1 METLIQKISKKAIRS
16 LWLTLFY
23 LCVASAVVLSGLR
36 IIMPYA
42 ERYLASVE
50 TMIQAETGL
59 EVHIASM
66 DSGWQGFGPALRL
79 EHVELS
85 KPDTHEKVISFNNV
99 DIQLDLIRSL
109 LKLSLIPGRLTLD
122 GMDLVL
128 EQAKDQ
134 PEDKLK
140 VENFI
145 GPMRPKTM
153 ADEFKGEFLKENRAM
168 LLLASRFGRLDIRD
182 SNVKIV
188 LTKGAPVTINIP
200 RLELKSS
207 YTGYHFETSLYRTDM
222 KGKIT
227 ILADINGNVEAPESL
242 EVDGFISLDQV
253 AFDSRWMPS
262 QFDNVKVKSGA
273 VNMGLWFNWH
283 DYQWHKVMGK
293 FDIKNLALQNKQI
306 DTIQLPLNLSGDV
319 AWERAGGD
327 FWRLSGDNIVLKLGE
342 RGSPAAA
349 FLLQGAPY
357 DPWELKVDKIAV
369 NDLVDIYLLD
379 KVVTKELEDWIEHLN
394 PDAIISQLQFKWMPT
409 NEGMKQWQ
417 VGFQLQQW
425 SNSAYKAIP
434 AVTGLNAFVKF
445 DDKFGQVDIDT
456 KNLILGLHNQY
467 ATPVQMDELKG
478 TLHWQNEN
486 GFLLHAPH
494 IELTYKDFD
503 MVVSLNFK
511 KAEKLQDSIL
521 QIQAKTGPFDHVTAQ
536 ELIPLDVVPAGVV
549 SWIHGAVEKG
559 TVNDMTLVVDG
570 PIGKMPFKHNEGKFE
585 IRIGLSDF
593 DIDYKPGWPKLTETS
608 GELVIDGNE
617 FKAFVDHGFVYH
629 SALNQTVVTIP
640 FVDKSKPTLM
650 TIQGNVQGPAED
662 GKNYVLNSPLK
673 ENLGN
678 IFTMVDI
685 TGELSLDLKLGI
697 YLHDQTHKD
706 TVNGVATLKNASLDV
721 EKWRLALKDLNGSM
735 SFSDHDYSA
744 KSISAMV
751 FGFPSQ
757 LSIKSNKTDHGY
769 RMDWRL
775 SSRFTDK
782 SLNEFIPSDIWS
794 LFSGQ
799 SNYGLEF
806 STHIPAKSDRSQ
818 LGLVTNWEGMAIMA
832 PAPLGK
838 TAKQSIP
845 TYVGIPMD
853 DTAPMLISLRYGT
866 LMSALLELK
875 KDAKGYDVSRIQ
887 VAMGD
892 TLPPNIAIEHGIH
905 ISGDTPSIKVD
916 DWIAFI
922 EDYQKKHKSQGGNFP
937 FTTDVVI
944 NKLMYH
950 DAAIDNARTR
960 LSRGDREWH
969 VILDAKQMNG
979 SITVPDKPTAQ
990 KPMLFA
996 LSRCNWTLKHDPDS
1010 KSTLNM
1016 RSIPPINF
1024 NCADTILN
1032 DHPFG
1037 RVEVV
1042 VRPQAD
1048 GVLFDPIQMTG
1059 DKDRLNA
1066 HMSWL
1071 EKNKIQTTSIV
1082 GNIKSDDIHG
1092 SLAVWGINSDVR
1104 DAEGDFKFDLKWPGG
1119 PSNFKTANLSGSL
1132 DAKMSKGR
1140 FVGVDPGV
1148 GRLLG
1153 LLSLQSIGRRL
1164 KLDFSDVFQKGF
1176 AFDSVDSRIKI
1187 ANGFAVTDKTD
1198 IKAPAANI
1206 NMTGKAGLV
1215 DKSLDLDMYVHA
1227 NVDGTVPILG
1237 AAVAI
1242 ASPVAGAAVWV
1253 ADKVFNPLANLSEH
1267 HYHISGT
1274 WKDPIYDDRSKEY
1287 QLKLKQKAPVEEA
1300 QPD

>member
-1 METLIQKISKKAIRS
+1 M
-16 LWLTLFY
+16 WLTLFY
-23 LCVASAVVLSGLR
+23 ICVASAVLLSALR
-36 IIMPYA
+36 IMMPYA
-42 ERYLASVE
+42 ERYLSSVE
-50 TMIQAETGL
+50 TMIQSETGL
-59 EVHIASM
+59 EVQISSM

-79 EHVELS
+79 KHLVLS
-85 KPDTHEKVISFNNV
+85 NPQTHEKVVSFNHV
-99 DIQLDLIRSL
+99 DIQLDLVRSL
-109 LKLSLIPGRLTLD
+109 LRLSLIPGRLTLE

-128 EQAKDQ
+128 TQSQDEPTDKKTV
-134 PEDKLK
+134 ED
-140 VENFI
+140 FI

-153 ADEFKGEFLKENRAM
+153 ADDFKGEFLKENRAM
-168 LLLASRFGRLDIRD
+168 LLLASRFGRLDIIESKLSIQHAD
-182 SNVKIV
+182 GTV
-188 LTKGAPVTINIP
+188 VTLSIP

-207 YTGYHFETSLYRTDM
+207 YAGYHFEASIYRTDL
-222 KGKIT
+222 KGKVT
-227 ILADINGNVEAPESL
+227 IVADINGNVEAPESL
-242 EVDGFISLDQV
+242 AVDGFISLDNLS
-253 AFDSRWMPS
+253 FDPRWMPS
-262 QFDNVKVKSGA
+262 QFDNVNVKSGT

-293 FDIKNLALQNKQI
+293 FDIKNLALQNKKI
-306 DTIQLPLNLSGDV
+306 NNIQLPLNLSGDV

-327 FWRLSGDNIVLKLGE
+327 FWRLSGDNIVFKLGE
-342 RGSPAAA
+342 RGSPAAS

-369 NDLVDIYLLD
+369 NDLVDLYLLD
-379 KVVTKELEDWIEHLN
+379 KVVNKEIEDWIEHLN
-394 PDAIISQLQFKWMPT
+394 PDAIISQLQFKWLPT
-409 NEGMKQWQ
+409 DQGIKQWQ
-417 VGFQLQQW
+417 VGFELQQW
-425 SNSAYKAIP
+425 SNDAYRAIP

-467 ATPVQMDELKG
+467 ATPIQMDVLKG
-478 TLHWQNEN
+478 TIHWQNEEN
-486 GFLLHAPH
+486 LRIHAPH
-494 IELTYKDFD
+494 LEFIYKDFD
-503 MVVSLNFK
+503 MVASLDFK
-511 KAEKLQDSIL
+511 KADKLAESRLNIL
-521 QIQAKTGPFDHVTAQ
+521 AKTGPFDHVTAQ

-549 SWIHGAVEKG
+549 SWIHNAVEKG
-559 TVNDMTLVVDG
+559 TVKEMTLTVDG
-570 PIGKMPFKHNEGKFE
+570 PIGKMPFKHKEGLFE

-593 DIDYKPGWPKLTETS
+593 DINYLPNWPKLKETS
-608 GELVIDGNE
+608 GELFVDGNE
-617 FKAFVDHGFVYH
+617 FKAFVDHGFIYH
-629 SALNQTVVTIP
+629 SSLSQTQVSIP

-650 TIQGNVQGPAED
+650 TIQGAVQGPAED
-662 GKNYVLNSPLK
+662 GKNFVLNSPLK
-673 ENLGN
+673 ANLGN
-678 IFTMVDI
+678 IFSMIAI
-685 TGELSLDLKLGI
+685 TGDLNLDLNLGI

-706 TVNGVATLKNASLDV
+706 TVKGVATLKNAKV
-721 EKWRLALKDLNGSM
+721 GIEKWRLDLTNVNGSM
-735 SFSDHDYSA
+735 NFSDHDYSA
-744 KSISAMV
+744 KSISAEV

-757 LSIKSNKTDHGY
+757 LSIKSNKTEHGH

-775 SSRFTDK
+775 SSHFTDK
-782 SLNEFIPSDIWS
+782 ALNDFIPSPIWT

-806 STHIPAKSDRSQ
+806 STHIPAKPENAK
-818 LGLVTNWEGMAIMA
+818 LGIVTNWEGMSIDA

-853 DTAPMLISLRYGT
+853 DAAPMLITLRYGT
-866 LMSALLELK
+866 LMSALLDLK
-875 KDAKGYDVSRIQ
+875 KDDKGYDVSRIQ

-892 TLPPNIAIEHGIH
+892 TLPPNISIAHGIH

-916 DWIAFI
+916 DWISFV
-922 EDYQKKHKSQGGNFP
+922 EDYQKKHPSKGGNFP

-944 NKLMYH
+944 RKLMYH

-990 KPMLFA
+990 KPMIFA
-996 LSRCNWTLKHDPDS
+996 LSRCNWTLKHDPNS
-1010 KSTLNM
+1010 KSSMN
-1016 RSIPPINF
+1016 IHAVPPINF
-1024 NCADTILN
+1024 NCADTTLN

-1042 VRPQAD
+1042 ARPQAD
-1048 GVLFDPIQMTG
+1048 GVIFDPIQMTG
-1059 DKDRLNA
+1059 EKDRLNA

-1071 EKNKIQTTSIV
+1071 EHNKIQTTAIV

-1104 DAEGDFKFDLKWPGG
+1104 GAEGDFKFDLKWPGG
-1119 PSNFKTANLSGSL
+1119 PSNFKTANLTGSL

-1140 FVGVDPGV
+1140 FVGVDPGI

-1176 AFDSVDSRIKI
+1176 AFDSVDSRIKVS
-1187 ANGFAVTDKTD
+1187 NGYAVTDKTD

-1206 NMTGKAGLV
+1206 NITGKAGLV

-1242 ASPVAGAAVWV
+1242 ASPIAGAAVWV

-1274 WKDPIYDDRSKEY
+1274 WKDPIYDDRSKAY
-1287 QLKLKQKAPVEEA
+1287 QMKLKNKAPVEEA
-1300 QPD
+1300 KPD